1 MKLTS
6 VAVTNFRLLKHASVA
21 LDTDGA
27 TTVFVGPNNSGKTS
41 LAEAVGLFIGA
52 PTKLSINDF
61 SITTYAAF
69 TAFERFAVPLV
80 VDESAP
86 QSDAPAAASSD
97 APEEPAAPEPA
108 PPALPSIRVTLGFEY
123 TDAPEDLRVVDD
135 LLMDLDEQ
143 SYQVAIQLEFGVHD
157 PGKLIQDYRTRR
169 ETSKDT
175 LVQFLAER
183 LADHYALQI
192 YKISPDGS
200 EREPIDDRTI
210 LAKLIRIDFMPA
222 QRHMED
228 QESGAQAT
236 RLSRLLNTHYE
247 RRHKVD
253 DPASYEEL
261 DQAVRAQSIG
271 LTGRYAAA
279 FEDFTKSLLLF
290 GVPSTP
296 NLTIR
301 AEMSASAIFRDNT
314 RVYYGAE
321 IEAQAHLPAER
332 YDLPER
338 YNGLG
343 FKNLIYMVL
352 QLKAFQDDMRSAEG
366 PRPRVHL
373 IIIEEPEAHLH
384 PQMQTVFIEKAGGF
398 LSDGEGGGAQ
408 LILTTHSSHIV
419 ATCGFAP
426 IRYFRRRGATAVVR
440 DLLAFRNSQT
450 DPEKRRAVDFLS
462 RYLTLTRC
470 DLFFCDKAILIE
482 GAVERL
488 VLPKMIAQ
496 AKAAGIGDLTSTY
509 LAVIEVGGAYAHAFK
524 DLVSFIGV
532 PTLIVTDLDS
542 VGEDRKKCPVAA
554 GYKTSNATLKSWLPA
569 KAAIADLLVA
579 TDVHKTEGQVR
590 VTYQVPDAAHLPCGR
605 SFEEAFVY
613 ANADWLIANK
623 PLLIA
628 TGACLDA
635 DNANDLRTAAYDL
648 DLPKVDFALD
658 LIGNEGWVTPKY
670 IADGL
675 TWLAAQPA

>member
-1 MKLTS
+1 MKLTR
-6 VAVTNFRLLKHASVA
+6 VGVTNFRLLQQASVA

-41 LAEAVGLFIGA
+41 MAEAVGLFIGA
-52 PTKLSINDF
+52 PGKLSINDF

-69 TAFERFAVPLV
+69 TAFERFAVPAT
-80 VDESAP
+80 VDV
-86 QSDAPAAASSD
+86 
-97 APEEPAAPEPA
+97 PEPESVGPPVPSEVPIQEEEGA
-108 PPALPSIRVTLGFEY
+108 PTLPPLPTICVTLGFEY
-123 TDAPEDLRVVDD
+123 TDAAEDLRVVDD

-143 SYQVAIQLEFGVHD
+143 SYQVAIELEFGVRD
-157 PGKLIQDYRTRR
+157 PDRLAEDYRTRR
-169 ETSKDT
+169 QTTEDT
-175 LVQFLAER
+175 LVQFLADR
-183 LADHYALQI
+183 LGDYYALQI
-192 YKISPDGS
+192 YKIAPDGS
-200 EREPIDDRTI
+200 EREPIEDKAI

-228 QESGAQAT
+228 QESSTQAT

-247 RRHKVD
+247 RRYKVD

-279 FEDFTKSLLLF
+279 FDDFTKSLLLF

-321 IEAQAHLPAER
+321 IEAQADMPAAR

-352 QLKAFQDDMRSAEG
+352 QLKAFQDDVRSAEG

-398 LSDGEGGGAQ
+398 LNDGDGGGAQ

-426 IRYFRRRGATAVVR
+426 IRYFRRRGATAEVR
-440 DLLAFRNSQT
+440 DLLAFCNSQT
-450 DPEKRRAVDFLS
+450 DPEKRKAVDFLS

-524 DLVSFIGV
+524 ELVSFIGV

-542 VGEDRKKCPVAA
+542 VGEDRKKCRVLA
-554 GYKTSNATLKSWLPA
+554 GHKTSNATLKSWLPA

-579 TDVHKTEGQVR
+579 TEVQKTEGRVR
-590 VTYQVPDAAHLPCGR
+590 VTYQVPDAEHLPCGR

-613 ANADWLIANK
+613 ANADWLVANK
-623 PLLIA
+623 AQLLG
-628 TGACLDA
+628 TGERIVAE
-635 DNANDLRTAAYDL
+635 NANDLCAAAYDL

-658 LIGNEGWVTPKY
+658 LIVTEGWATPRY

-675 TWLAAQPA
+675 RWLAAQPA